1 MANSRDR
8 ILLVE
13 ADPVISDFIG
23 RQALQAA
30 GFQVMHSSN
39 ASEAIAKVSQVNPEL
54 IIANISLPGL
64 SGKDFLVALSSQNVR
79 TPVVVLAQKGQEA
92 AVIQTLRLGAAD
104 YLLWPLREGEIIS
117 AVERLLKQSHE
128 RRERDQLARQLQ
140 QANQELQLRV
150 RELTTIFSIGKAVTT
165 VIEQHALFEKIL
177 DGALSVSQADMGW
190 FVLRDDATRNLSMV
204 AQRNLPAS
212 FVSLNQPLDEGISSL
227 VTMSGEPLSIY
238 GEPLR
243 RFRLASLGQSALI
256 TPIKVQKQVIG
267 LLVVMRKQAQA
278 FSTSEQHLLEAVA
291 DYASIS
297 LVNAR
302 LFRAV
307 EERAHS
313 LQTLADNT
321 QTAQKIDRD
330 LLNTVKKEL
339 SGPQEQTRILLD
351 RLSKDPSWWSSDQKQ
366 ILAQMSD
373 QINQISQVTA
383 AFATPDASAPASDLL
398 NDLLRQSV
406 KRLSPYA
413 LQNNLNLAVDIPPE
427 NMPLPGRA
435 EAVAQVLDALLSNAI
450 KFSRAGG
457 TVHIRL
463 EKTRAQ
469 EAHLVITDA
478 GPGMDP
484 RLSARIFERST
495 TSLGTARNRPFGG
508 IGISLWLAQE
518 IVNGLRGKI
527 WVESKPERGS
537 SFHLAL
543 PLRK

>member
-13 ADPVISDFIG
+13 TDPVISDFIG

-30 GFQVMHSSN
+30 GFQVLLSSS
-39 ASEAIAKVSQVNPEL
+39 ASEAILKISQTNPEL

-64 SGKDFLVALSSQNVR
+64 SGKDFLVALNAQNVR
-79 TPVVVLAQKGQEA
+79 TPVIVLAQKGQEA

-177 DGALSVSQADMGW
+177 DGALSVAQADMGW
-190 FVLRDDATRNLSMV
+190 FVLRDDTGKNLSMV

-227 VTMSGEPLSIY
+227 VSMSGEALNIY

-278 FSTSEQHLLEAVA
+278 FSNSEQHLLEAVA

-313 LQTLADNT
+313 LQTLAENT
-321 QTAQKIDRD
+321 QLAQKIDRD
-330 LLNTVKKEL
+330 LLNAVKKEI
-339 SGPQEQTRILLD
+339 SGPLEQTRILLD
-351 RLSKDPSWWSSDQKQ
+351 RLTKDPSWWSSDQKQ
-366 ILAQMSD
+366 ILAQ
-373 QINQISQVTA
+373 INEQISQIGQAAAAYTA
-383 AFATPDASAPASDLL
+383 PDASAPGNDLL
-398 NDLLRQSV
+398 NDLLRQSIN
-406 KRLSPYA
+406 RLSPYA
-413 LQNNLNLAVDIPPE
+413 LQNNLNLAVDAAPE
-427 NMPLPGRA
+427 NMPLPSRV
-435 EAVAQVLDALLSNAI
+435 EAVSQILDALLSNAI
-450 KFSRAGG
+450 KFSRPGG
-457 TVHIRL
+457 TIHIRL

-484 RLSARIFERST
+484 RLAARIFERST
-495 TSLGTARNRPFGG
+495 SAIGTTRNRPFGG

-518 IVNGLRGKI
+518 IATSLRGKI
-527 WVESKPERGS
+527 WVESKPERGA
-537 SFHLAL
+537 SFHLTL
-543 PLRK
+543 PLKK

>member
-13 ADPVISDFIG
+13 NDPVISDFIG

-30 GFQVMHSSN
+30 GFQVMLAVN
-39 ASEAIAKVSQVNPEL
+39 ASEALAKVSQSNPEL
-54 IIANISLPGL
+54 IIADISLPGL

-79 TPVVVLAQKGQEA
+79 TPVIVLAQKGQEA
-92 AVIQTLRLGAAD
+92 AVIQALRLGATD
-104 YLLWPLREGEIIS
+104 YLLWPLREGEVIT

-190 FVLRDDATRNLSMV
+190 FVLRDDASKNLLMV
-204 AQRNLPAS
+204 AQRNLPPS
-212 FVSLNQPLDEGISSL
+212 FVSLNQPLDESISSL
-227 VTMSGEPLSIY
+227 VSMSGEPLNIY

-243 RFRLASLGQSALI
+243 RFKLASLGQSALI

-267 LLVVMRKQAQA
+267 LLVVMRRQAQA

-313 LQTLADNT
+313 LQTLADST

-330 LLNTVKKEL
+330 LLNSVKKEIA
-339 SGPQEQTRILLD
+339 GPLEQTRMLLD
-351 RLSKDPSWWSSDQKQ
+351 RLSKDPSWWSSEQKQ
-366 ILAQMSD
+366 ILAQIND
-373 QINQISQVTA
+373 QIAQIGLVTTSTNGA
-383 AFATPDASAPASDLL
+383 DASAPAGDLL

-406 KRLSPYA
+406 SRLSPYA
-413 LQNNLNLAVDIPPE
+413 LQNSLNLAVDNPPE
-427 NMPLPGRA
+427 SMYLPGRA
-435 EAVAQVLDALLSNAI
+435 DAVAQVLDALLSNAI

-457 TVHIRL
+457 MVHIRL

-484 RLSARIFERST
+484 RLATRIFERSAAPA
-495 TSLGTARNRPFGG
+495 GNGRNRPFGG

-537 SFHLAL
+537 SFHLTL